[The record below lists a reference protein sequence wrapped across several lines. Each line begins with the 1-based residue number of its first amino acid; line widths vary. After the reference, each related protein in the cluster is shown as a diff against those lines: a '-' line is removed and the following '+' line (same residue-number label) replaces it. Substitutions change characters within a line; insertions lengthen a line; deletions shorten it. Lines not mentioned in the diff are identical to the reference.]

1 MSFARNA
8 FGVFAAVVAASA
20 IMVPPASAAEP
31 GTISTFAGDG
41 TTLEH
46 NGPPSARY
54 AIGHARGVAVDR
66 AGNRYYSEYYEPAR
80 IMKIDAAGV
89 LSTVCTGCGGIG
101 LAVDKDG
108 TLFSADSDS
117 VYRISPQGVRTLI
130 AGTPGSHGF
139 AGDGGPATSA
149 LLDGSWDVAV
159 DDAGNV
165 YLTDTYNYRV
175 RKVDTSGIIRT
186 IAGGGLNLGDGG
198 PATSASIGSP
208 FGVAVDHAGNVF
220 IAANSQNRIRM
231 VDTWGFIS
239 TIAGTG
245 QSGYSGDGGPA
256 TAAQFRGPFDVT
268 LDDAGNLYVNDQY
281 NIRTRRIDRAGHVIT
296 TVAGNGQAGYGGDNG
311 PATGA
316 MLGLHAEGTAV
327 DPAGRYLYIGD
338 VDNYRLR
345 QVDLAANVITTLAG
359 TGVFGESTGGQATT
373 ASLNAPANT
382 ALDKAGN
389 LYIADDLQNFIRKVD
404 PAGNISVFAGNGQRG
419 YTGDGGPAT
428 WAQING
434 PWGITADNAGNVYFS
449 DYDQRVRKVD
459 TAGRISTVGAF
470 ALPRGVVTDAAG
482 NLYVAEW
489 NGNRVLK
496 VTPGGTITP
505 FAGNGTLGSCG
516 DNGPATNACLNSPTG
531 LAIDAAGALYIV
543 ETNGE
548 RVRKVSGGVI
558 TTVAGRGTAG
568 FSGDLGPATQAELHF
583 PSGVAV
589 DRSGN
594 LYIADT
600 SNGRVRMVQA
610 DGRIRTVAGNGGDG
624 FTGDGGPARSASV
637 NGVSGV
643 TVDAAGTL
651 YLADQ
656 YNNRIRKVTAPPPLP
671 APPVAHDDA
680 FDMQKGSPVSG
691 NVIANDT
698 GDRVTV
704 LQGGPAHS
712 GTVSFGPTGF
722 GYTPAGPWVTT
733 DWFDYTIQDSAGQ
746 TSTARVYLGS
756 ALS

>member
-1 MSFARNA
+1 ML
-8 FGVFAAVVAASA
+8 AAVVAASA
-20 IMVPPASAAEP
+20 ITVPPASAAES

-41 TTLEH
+41 TTLDTS
-46 NGPPSARY
+46 GPPSARH
-54 AIGHARGVAVDR
+54 AIGHPRGVAADR

-89 LSTVCTGCGGIG
+89 LSTVCTGCGGLG
-101 LAVDKDG
+101 LAVAEDG

-117 VYRISPQGVRTLI
+117 VYKISPQGVRTLV

-159 DDAGNV
+159 DGTGNV
-165 YLTDTYNYRV
+165 YLTDTYNSRI

-186 IAGGGLNLGDGG
+186 IAGGGPSLGDGG
-198 PATSASIGSP
+198 PATSAAIGSP
-208 FGVAVDHAGNVF
+208 FGVAVDRAGNVF

-245 QSGYSGDGGPA
+245 QSGGSGDGGPA
-256 TAAQFRGPFDVT
+256 TAAQFRGPLDVT
-268 LDDAGNLYVNDQY
+268 VDDAGNLYVNDQY
-281 NIRTRRIDRAGHVIT
+281 NVRIRRIDRASHVIT

-316 MLGLHAEGTAV
+316 LLGLHTEGTAV
-327 DPAGRYLYIGD
+327 DPAGRHLYIGD

-345 QVDLAANVITTLAG
+345 HVDLAANVITTLAG
-359 TGVFGESTGGQATT
+359 TGVFGKGTGGQATA

-382 ALDKAGN
+382 AFDRAGN
-389 LYIADDLQNFIRKVD
+389 LYIADALQDFVRKVD
-404 PAGNISVFAGNGQRG
+404 PAGNISVFAGTGQRG
-419 YTGDGGPAT
+419 HTGDGGPAT
-428 WAQING
+428 WAQLDG
-434 PWGITADNAGNVYFS
+434 PWGITADSSGNVYFS
-449 DYDQRVRKVD
+449 GNDQRVRKVD
-459 TAGRISTVGAF
+459 TAGRISTVGTF
-470 ALPRGVVTDAAG
+470 ALPRGVVTDTAG

-489 NGNRVLK
+489 DGNRVLK
-496 VTPGGTITP
+496 VTPSGTITP

-516 DNGPATNACLNSPTG
+516 DNGPAANACLTNPSG

-558 TTVAGRGTAG
+558 TTVAGKGTAG

-583 PSGVAV
+583 PYGVAV

-600 SNGRVRMVQA
+600 GNGRVRMVQP
-610 DGRIRTVAGNGGDG
+610 DGRIRTVAGNGDSG
-624 FTGDGGPARSASV
+624 FAGDGGPARSASFRA
-637 NGVSGV
+637 VSGV
-643 TVDAAGTL
+643 TVDAAGNL

-656 YNNRIRKVTAPPPLP
+656 YNNRIRKVLAPPPLP
-671 APPVAHDDA
+671 APPVAHDDS
-680 FDMQKGSPVSG
+680 FDMRKGSPVSG

-698 GDRVTV
+698 GDGVTV
-704 LQGGPAHS
+704 VRGGPAHS
-712 GTVSFGPTGF
+712 GTVRFGPTGF
-722 GYTPAGPWVTT
+722 GYTPAGPWVTS

-756 ALS
+756 ASS